1 MSSMT
6 AEQPI
11 RIQFPNTTRAKTF
24 DQPARDD
31 ARWQVVER
39 FGGLARV
46 EMVDENSVK
55 WGGYRFQGER
65 HE

>member
-24 DQPARDD
+24 DQPASD
-31 ARWQVVER
+31 ER
-39 FGGLARV
+39 GGA
-46 EMVDENSVK
+46 
-55 WGGYRFQGER
+55 
-65 HE
+65 